1 MEPIHF
7 KQSLFTLHFLDD
19 DLEEEYRLKA
29 FPNSLKSFKV
39 VFLFLLALDLYII
52 VVEFFR
58 MDDPFYAVFT
68 RSLMLI
74 FYSAVILISNFLGK
88 VGPKYHQSFVFL
100 ALLAMYLIVLTQD
113 IYGDMYY
120 LFFSN
125 VAFTLIY
132 IVFTVSGL
140 RFTNALILALLYLAI
155 YVFYC
160 FWWYPNAYHAGQL
173 PNVMINWVIAA
184 MAGYILEKSSRKAFA
199 NGYLLKQKN
208 IESERYN
215 ALKNK
220 LLSVVSHD
228 VQSPLNSINSV
239 LSMFKEKAISPADS
253 TKLLHKIHEQV
264 AGTIGY
270 VQKIL
275 FWTKNQMN
283 GFQINKQSINL
294 HAEISKCVKGF
305 ESLAEE
311 KNIRIDN
318 HVEHNNEIFADPEM
332 FDIVLRNLL
341 GNAIKFSPEHTAVE
355 ISFHSNEQWD
365 ELAIRDHGVGI
376 EQDRLEKIFAFNHA
390 HTDGTKLERGSG
402 IGLSLCS
409 EFMTK
414 LEGGLSVESQ
424 VGEGSTFY
432 LKFKKSI

>member
-1 MEPIHF
+1 MEPTHF
-7 KQSLFTLHFLDD
+7 KQNFFTLHFLEKG
-19 DLEEEYRLKA
+19 LEEEYRLKA
-29 FPNSLKSFKV
+29 FPSSLQSFKI
-39 VFLFLLALDLYII
+39 VFLFLLALDVYII

-58 MDDPFYAVFT
+58 MDDPLYAVAT

-74 FYSAVILISNFLGK
+74 FYSLIILISNILGK
-88 VGPKYHQSFVFL
+88 TGPKYHQSFVFL
-100 ALLAMYLIVLTQD
+100 ALLTMYLIVLAQD
-113 IYGDMYY
+113 INGDMYY

-140 RFTNALILALLYLAI
+140 RFTNAVLLALLYLAI
-155 YVFYC
+155 YVIYC
-160 FWWYPNAYHAGQL
+160 YWWFPNDYHAGQL
-173 PNVMINWVIAA
+173 PNVMINWVIAS

-208 IESERYN
+208 IESESYN
-215 ALKNK
+215 TLKNK

-253 TKLLHKIHEQV
+253 TALFQKIQEQV
-264 AGTIGY
+264 SGTIGY

-283 GFQINKQSINL
+283 GFQINKQ
-294 HAEISKCVKGF
+294 EISLRREIDKCIAGF
-305 ESLAEE
+305 KNLADE
-311 KNIRIDN
+311 KNIKIEN
-318 HVEHNNEIFADPEM
+318 HVDHSSEVYADLEM
-332 FDIVLRNLL
+332 LDIVLRNLL
-341 GNAIKFSPEHTAVE
+341 GNAIKFSPEQTTVKV
-355 ISFHSNEQWD
+355 SFHSNEKWD
-365 ELAIRDHGVGI
+365 ELAIQDHGVGI
-376 EQDRLEKIFAFNHA
+376 EKDRLEKIFTFSHV
-390 HTDGTKLERGSG
+390 HTTGTRLERGSG

-414 LEGGLSVESQ
+414 LGGELAVESEI
-424 VGEGSTFY
+424 GKGSTFY

>member
-7 KQSLFTLHFLDD
+7 KQNLFTLHFLDKN
-19 DLEEEYRLKA
+19 LEQQYRHKA
-29 FPNSLKSFKV
+29 FPSLLKSFKV
-39 VFLFLLALDLYII
+39 VFLFMLALDVYII

-58 MDDPFYAVFT
+58 MDDPLYAVAT
-68 RSLMLI
+68 RSLMLL
-74 FYSAVILISNFLGK
+74 FYAAVILISNFLGK
-88 VGPKYHQSFVFL
+88 IGPKYHQSFVFL
-100 ALLAMYLIVLTQD
+100 ALLIMYLIVLAQD
-113 IYGDMYY
+113 INGDMYY

-140 RFTNALILALLYLAI
+140 RFTNALILALIYLVI

-160 FWWYPNAYHAGQL
+160 YWWFPNDYHAGQL
-173 PNVMINWVIAA
+173 PNIMINWVIAS

-208 IESERYN
+208 IASENYN
-215 ALKNK
+215 TLKNK

-239 LSMFKEKAISPADS
+239 LSMFKEKAISPAES
-253 TKLLHKIHEQV
+253 TELFQKIQEQV
-264 AGTIGY
+264 SGTIGY

-294 HAEISKCVKGF
+294 HTGVDKCIEGF
-305 ESLAEE
+305 KSLAEE
-311 KNIRIDN
+311 KNIKIEN
-318 HVEHNNEIFADPEM
+318 HVDQSSEIYADLEM
-332 FDIVLRNLL
+332 LDIVLRNLL

-355 ISFHSNEQWD
+355 VSFSSNGEWD
-365 ELAIRDHGVGI
+365 KLAIQDHGVGI
-376 EQDRLEKIFAFNHA
+376 EKDRLEKLFTFNHA
-390 HTDGTKLERGSG
+390 HTTGTKLERGSG

-414 LEGGLSVESQ
+414 LDGELTVESEI
-424 VGEGSTFY
+424 GEGSTFY